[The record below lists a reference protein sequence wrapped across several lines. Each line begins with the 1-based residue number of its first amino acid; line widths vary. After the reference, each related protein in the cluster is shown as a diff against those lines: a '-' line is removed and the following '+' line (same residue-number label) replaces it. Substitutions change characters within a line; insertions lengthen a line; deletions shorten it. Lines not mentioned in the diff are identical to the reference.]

1 MTSGAGMK
9 IAIASDLHLEFGTL
23 ELDNP
28 QGAEVLVLSGDIL
41 VASDLAQHD
50 PHRIMGDS
58 RSNRYHDFMERCCEK
73 FPHVIYVMGNHEH
86 YHGDF
91 ANTIP
96 HIKTMF
102 GHLKNLHVLDKEM
115 FVLGDVHFVGA
126 TLWTNMNN
134 EDPLTLYHMTRM
146 MNDFRI
152 VKNSSRAVHYKSYND
167 IENPSKPTFRTREGK
182 FSPDDAVTD
191 FKLTVEY
198 LKLMLETN
206 RSKKFVMC
214 GHHAPSRQSTHAM
227 YAHDQLMNGGYSSDL
242 DQFILDQENLVLWT
256 HGHTHHNFDY
266 TVGQCRVVC
275 NPRGYH
281 GHESQAATWQLQTV
295 EV

>member
-1 MTSGAGMK
+1 MK
-9 IAIASDLHLEFGTL
+9 IAIASDLHLEFATL
-23 ELDNP
+23 ELDNT
-28 QGAEVLVLSGDIL
+28 QDAEVLVLSGDIL

-91 ANTIP
+91 AKTIP

-102 GHLKNLHVLDKEM
+102 GHLKNLHILDKEM
-115 FVLGDVHFVGA
+115 VVLDDVHFVGA
-126 TLWTNMNN
+126 TLWTDMNN
-134 EDPLTLYHMTRM
+134 EDPLTLYHMIGM

-152 VKNSSRAVHYKSYND
+152 IKNSSRAVNYKSYND
-167 IENPSKPTFRTREGK
+167 IENPNKPTFRTREGK

-198 LKLMLETN
+198 LKLMLETH

-214 GHHAPSRQSTHAM
+214 GHHAPSRQSTHEM

-242 DQFILDQENLVLWT
+242 EQFILDQENLVLWT

-266 TVGQCRVVC
+266 MIGQTRVLC
-275 NPRGYH
+275 NPRGYIN
-281 GHESQAATWQLQTV
+281 HEPEAHNFKLLTV

>member
-1 MTSGAGMK
+1 MK

-152 VKNSSRAVHYKSYND
+152 VKNSSRAVNYKSYND